1 MKSLK
6 KLQSTNLKTLT
17 ILGCICFMA
26 LNVNAQKGERSID
39 VEKGGERLGVAY
51 DFQDVE
57 ESEINILKTFL
68 HSNNSAFSITV
79 YDFKDEK
86 VKVLIYD
93 VNTQKRL
100 YSLNVTPSDDIYNVE
115 LLTKPLP
122 KGTYYVVVKGESR
135 VIPKQMTVN

>member
-1 MKSLK
+1 MGYYN
-6 KLQSTNLKTLT
+6 KLQLINLKAFT
-17 ILGCICFMA
+17 ILGFISFMA
-26 LNVNAQKGERSID
+26 ISANAQKGERTMDLEGIT
-39 VEKGGERLGVAY
+39 ERSGVAY

-68 HSNNSAFSITV
+68 HSNHSSFSITI

-100 YSLNVTPSDDIYNVE
+100 YSLNVTPNDDIYNVE
-115 LLTKPLP
+115 LLTTPLP
-122 KGTYYVVVKGESR
+122 KGTYHILVKGESR
-135 VIPKQMTVN
+135 VIPKQMTIN

>member
-1 MKSLK
+1 MISIK
-6 KLQSTNLKTLT
+6 KLQTINLKTFTVIGL
-17 ILGCICFMA
+17 LCFLA
-26 LNVNAQKGERSID
+26 FNVNAQKGERTID
-39 VEKGGERLGVAY
+39 FEESAERSGVAY

-68 HSNNSAFSITV
+68 HSNHSSFSITI

-100 YSLNVTPSDDIYNVE
+100 YSLNVTPNDDIYNVE

-122 KGTYYVVVKGESR
+122 KGTYHVVVKGESR

>member
-1 MKSLK
+1 MKFLQK
-6 KLQSTNLKTLT
+6 KQLNNLKTFT
-17 ILGCICFMA
+17 ILGFVCFMA
-26 LNVNAQKGERSID
+26 FNANAQKGERSMD
-39 VEKGGERLGVAY
+39 VEGTAERSGVAY
-51 DFQDVE
+51 DFQDIE
-57 ESEINILKTFL
+57 ESEINILKSFL
-68 HSNNSAFSITV
+68 HSNHSSFSITI

-100 YSLNVTPSDDIYNVE
+100 YSLNVTPNDDIYNVE

-122 KGTYYVVVKGESR
+122 KGTYHIVVKGESR